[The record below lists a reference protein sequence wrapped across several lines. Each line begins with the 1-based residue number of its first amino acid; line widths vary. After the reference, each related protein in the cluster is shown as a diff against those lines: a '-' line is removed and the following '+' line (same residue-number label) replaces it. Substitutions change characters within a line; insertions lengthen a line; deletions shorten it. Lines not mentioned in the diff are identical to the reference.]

1 MNSMSKVVKGAV
13 LNLAGLGLPMV
24 VAVFTI
30 PYLIQLLG
38 AEKFGLLALMWA
50 VVSYAGIFDLGL
62 GRALTLQVARLDVQS
77 APQALGAVMGTA
89 YTLMVG
95 VGGVVGAFMFV
106 LSGEIVGLVKGVTN
120 LGETTVAFQTMAVS
134 VPFIIL
140 ASGFRGVLEARQAFG
155 RVNAVRLPLGVYTFV
170 GPVLVCGAFGP
181 RLDLIAAVL
190 ALGRLV
196 ACVVYWHYARVHIAP
211 VEHTLLKWEGRYVK
225 SLCASGGWL
234 SVASVVG
241 PIMAYADRFVLGALV
256 SANAVAFYVTPNELV
271 TKLWILPGALTA
283 VLFPMFSGGLS
294 NSGESRYGTVK
305 LFDLSSA
312 AIFIVIAPMSLVLA
326 AFSYELL
333 ELWVGAE
340 FARQGQVLLVIFAF
354 AILVNC
360 MAHVP
365 LTLLQ
370 GAGNARVVAL
380 LQVIEVPIFLF
391 LLWGLTLKFGVVG
404 AAWVWVVRAIFDT
417 GILLYLACSKL
428 QVSFIK
434 RFALLAASILI
445 VLVLY
450 GMVKDRGLYARMML
464 TGLVALVFAVAI
476 ILMMARSLKLKAK
489 TEA

>member
-1 MNSMSKVVKGAV
+1 MSKVVKGAV

-62 GRALTLQVARLDVQS
+62 GRALTLQVARLDAQP
-77 APQALGAVMGTA
+77 APQELGAVMGTA
-89 YTLMVG
+89 YALMVG
-95 VGGVVGAFMFV
+95 VGVVVGACMFV
-106 LSGEIVGLVKGVTN
+106 LSGEIVGFVKGVTD
-120 LGETTVAFQTMAVS
+120 LQETTAAFQIMAVS

-155 RVNAVRLPLGVYTFV
+155 RVNAVRLPLGIYTFI
-170 GPVLVCGAFGP
+170 GPVLVCGVFGP

-196 ACVVYWHYARVHIAP
+196 ACIVYWYYARAHVAP
-211 VEHTLLKWEGRYVK
+211 IEHRSLAWDGRHVK

-294 NSGESRYGTVK
+294 SSAASRNGTVK

-312 AIFIVIAPMSLVLA
+312 AIFIVIAPLSLTLA
-326 AFSYELL
+326 TFSYDLL
-333 ELWVGAE
+333 DFWVGVE
-340 FARQGQVLLVIFAF
+340 FAREGQELLVIFAF
-354 AILVNC
+354 AILINC

-370 GAGNARVVAL
+370 GAGNARAVAL
-380 LQVIEVPIFLF
+380 LQVLEVPVFLL

-404 AAWVWVVRAIFDT
+404 AAWVWVARAVFDT
-417 GILLYLACSKL
+417 GILLYLACEKL
-428 QVSFIK
+428 NVSFIK
-434 RFALLAASILI
+434 RFALLTASVL
-445 VLVLY
+445 LVLGVY
-450 GMVKDRGLYARMML
+450 SVIKEWELYARLML
-464 TGLVALVFAVAI
+464 TGLVGAVFVAAI
-476 ILMMARSLKLKAK
+476 ILMMVRSLKLKAK